1 MTQFSDYKMVGDVDG
16 NGTLGLQQVS
26 RKCFEFIDVEIAANY
41 SEREAIL
48 RVTLCSS
55 NDSNL
60 HELPYEEIAAVRD
73 GMQKWL
79 DEYMTLCV
87 DVDFSDVLRGRETFI
102 SVLKRSAP
110 MLIKRHDTLLNGDFT
125 PLAAR
130 WHLSWTRGDAFISG
144 GDYGS
149 LEDAER
155 AAFTFEAELR
165 DMCCEDWQLDKHNA
179 GEMQIRL
186 LTADNDFTDYSKTIP
201 VRDMVGTE
209 TIAA

>member
-1 MTQFSDYKMVGDVDG
+1 MTQFSDYKMVRDIDGD
-16 NGTLGLQQVS
+16 GTLGLQQVS
-26 RKCFEFIDVEIAANY
+26 SKCFEFIDVVIAGNY

-48 RVTLCSS
+48 RVALCSS

-60 HELPYEEIAAVRD
+60 HELPYEEIAAIRD

-79 DEYMTLCV
+79 DKYMTLCV
-87 DVDFSDVLRGRETFI
+87 DVDFSDVLRERETFN

-110 MLIKRHDTLLNGDFT
+110 MLIKRHDSLLNGDFT

-130 WHLSWTRGDAFISG
+130 WHLSWARGDAFICG

-155 AAFTFEAELR
+155 AACTFEADLR
-165 DMCCEDWQLDKHNA
+165 DMCCEDRQLDKHNA

-186 LTADNDFTDYSKTIP
+186 LTVDGDFTGYSKTMP
-201 VRDMVGTE
+201 VRDMAGTE